1 MGTPGSTRGRG
12 SIALGV
18 ATLMLTSAC
27 TGDDSASTIT
37 TLPSA
42 VTTTT
47 APPRANDGV
56 LRIGLFLPRTGPG
69 AGLGEA
75 MTAEIEAAVD
85 AINAAGGVLD
95 NPVELTAIDEG
106 GGTGPSE
113 LLTEGVDAIIGPA
126 SSTVALS
133 QLSPVVQPSTGVVT
147 CSPSATALLLDDY
160 PDNGFFFRTV
170 PSDSLQMA
178 AIARRAREQGVQSVA
193 VAFLDDPYGRG
204 LVDAFSAEVRAR
216 SSTIVAEVG
225 FSGDQEDLVPVVE
238 ELLAENPGVVVV
250 LGDGD
255 DGGRLLTALDESPAS
270 NAVRRFIVNDS
281 IRTATA
287 TLQGLSANFR
297 TRLTA
302 IAPLATAVREDG
314 PEGFF
319 TAHAV
324 DCLMLIA
331 LSAISARSDDPDLM
345 RVRMAPVASGGL
357 VCRDFERCSALLTDE
372 GLDINYEGLSGELE
386 LSNSAGN
393 LVRGWFEAFSFA
405 EDGSETGNQPF
416 EVIG

>member
-1 MGTPGSTRGRG
+1 M
-12 SIALGV
+12 ALG
-18 ATLMLTSAC
+18 LTALLLAPAC
-27 TGDDSASTIT
+27 TGDDSANSTT

-47 APPRANDGV
+47 APPRENDGI
-56 LRIGLFLPRTGPG
+56 LRIGVFLPRTGPG
-69 AGLGEA
+69 AALGES
-75 MTAEIEAAVD
+75 MTAEIEQAVAD
-85 AINAAGGVLD
+85 INAAGGVLG
-95 NPVELTAIDEG
+95 NPVELAAIDEG
-106 GGTGPSE
+106 GGTGPSA
-113 LLTEGVDAIIGPA
+113 LLTEDVDAIIGPA

-193 VAFLDDPYGRG
+193 VGFLDDPYGRG
-204 LVDAFSAEVRAR
+204 LVDAFTDEIRAR
-216 SSTIVAEVG
+216 SGTIVAEVG
-225 FSGDQEDLVPVVE
+225 FSADEENLEPVVE
-238 ELLAENPGVVVV
+238 RLLSDDPGVVVI

-255 DGGRLLTALDESPAS
+255 DGGRLLTALDEAPAS
-270 NAVRRFIVNDS
+270 ASVRRFIVNDS

-287 TLQGLSANFR
+287 TVQGLSANFR

-302 IAPLATAVREDG
+302 IAPLATTVREDG

-324 DCLMLIA
+324 DCLNLIA
-331 LSAISARSDDPDLM
+331 LAALSAGSDDPDLV
-345 RVRMAPVASGGL
+345 RVRMAPSGSGGRA
-357 VCRDFERCSALLTDE
+357 CRDFEGCAQLIE
-372 GLDINYEGLSGELE
+372 ENLDINYEGLSGAVE